1 MSPLQ
6 IYENWWSLAPNRP
19 GLPYVSQE
27 YVFNIGKQ
35 ILPTLCLEAAPRT
48 AQIPHKVI
56 SSCQPGD
63 FPGPVSWSELLWA
76 KFASLAHR
84 QLIHPLFF
92 FFFISYSPWFPA
104 ASSNVCKS
112 RQILLQLTVKESYTR
127 SVYSSTKKYVR
138 RRHTQKRVGP
148 LGILVSCPK

>member
-92 FFFISYSPWFPA
+92 FFLFHIPHDFPQLPLMSVKVGKFSYSSLW
-104 ASSNVCKS
+104 KS
-112 RQILLQLTVKESYTR
+112 HTLDQSTAVQRNMSAEDIHRKE
-127 SVYSSTKKYVR
+127 
-138 RRHTQKRVGP
+138 
-148 LGILVSCPK
+148 